1 MLDNSKASF
10 SSNESHHKEQAEGST
25 IVTVDQGK
33 IYVAKEKEPMPIKL
47 RFALL
52 CTQAGISFAVVAISA
67 YVIAQTPENQ
77 NQKAVAWSTLAST
90 LALWLPSPGMNN
102 SKG

>member
-1 MLDNSKASF
+1 MLDGSREETKVTSD
-10 SSNESHHKEQAEGST
+10 HKEQGDGNT
-25 IVTVDQGK
+25 IVTVEQGK
-33 IYVAKEKEPMPIKL
+33 IFVAKEKEPLPLSL

-52 CTQAGISFAVVAISA
+52 YTQAGISFAVVIISA
-67 YVIAQTPENQ
+67 YVIGQTPENQ

-102 SKG
+102 SKN